1 MLHHAVGPLHREGN
15 LRYEAHVHGPRRQR
29 RVHGDEAG
37 LAAHEL
43 DDSHAVER
51 GLGLH
56 GSRLDGLLR
65 LLHGGV
71 EAECFIDVEDVVVD
85 RLRDA
90 DDGNLEAAAGA
101 LGADRVGPSVAP
113 VTADH
118 EHHVDPLPL
127 DGIDDLRDV
136 AAAAAATHDG
146 TAPVLYTKHDVSSL
160 TNYPHDEQNKRTCTP
175 LVLRLVSG
183 MFVAPSRQ
191 NPPHP
196 NLIPEMFF
204 TPYPTSRVFTTD
216 LTTSL
221 IPGQS
226 PPQFTMAAWTSPG
239 SK

>member
-1 MLHHAVGPLHREGN
+1 
-15 LRYEAHVHGPRRQR
+15 
-29 RVHGDEAG
+29 VHGDEAG

-90 DDGNLEAAAGA
+90 DDGNLEPAAGA

-136 AAAAAATHDG
+136 AAAAAATDDG

-160 TNYPHDEQNKRTCTP
+160 IAHTISYKINAPALRWCCAWSAACSWRRPART
-175 LVLRLVSG
+175 R
-183 MFVAPSRQ
+183 
-191 NPPHP
+191 P
-196 NLIPEMFF
+196 NR
-204 TPYPTSRVFTTD
+204 T
-216 LTTSL
+216 
-221 IPGQS
+221 
-226 PPQFTMAAWTSPG
+226 
-239 SK
+239 